1 MLPEHRRRML
11 LDYVKRQGAANVVE
25 LSSSLHVS
33 EATVRRDLL
42 VLEER
47 GELERTHGGA
57 ILRHLGTAF
66 EPPYAEKAARMA
78 AAKHAIAAEAAKL
91 VNDGDVIILDSGSTT
106 YALALAVRERADLTV
121 ITTDIKI
128 AHDLAAQPDMSVIV
142 VGGRVRPQLYSVIGP
157 FAEHT
162 LREIHANTAF
172 IGADAISTHAGVTN
186 AMFEEVSVKRLA
198 IESAGNRVLIADHT
212 KFDKVS
218 LAKVAGLDH
227 FDLCITDD
235 GIPREVLDRYGAVD
249 LSITVAPKE

>member
-1 MLPEHRRRML
+1 M
-11 LDYVKRQGAANVVE
+11 DYVKRQGAANVVE
-25 LSSSLHVS
+25 LSESLRVS

-47 GELERTHGGA
+47 GELARTHGGA
-57 ILRHLGTAF
+57 MLRHLGTAF
-66 EPPYAEKAARMA
+66 EPPYVEKATRMA
-78 AAKHAIAAEAAKL
+78 DAKRAIAAEAAKL
-91 VNDGDVIILDSGSTT
+91 VKDGDVIILDSGSTT
-106 YALALAVRERADLTV
+106 YALALAIRERADLTV

-128 AHDLAAQPDMSVIV
+128 AHDLSAQPDITVIV

-172 IGADAISTHAGVTN
+172 VGADAISTRTGVTN

-198 IESAGNRVLIADHT
+198 IESAGSRVLIADHT
-212 KFDKVS
+212 KFDKIS
-218 LAKVAGLDH
+218 LARVADLDQ

-235 GIPREVLDRYGAVD
+235 GVPDEVLDRYRASD
-249 LSITVAPKE
+249 LTIKVAPTE